1 MIRLNAPSLQVR
13 PTPVFRG
20 RDAALQQGLRAG
32 AVMVLFLVLLVTIGR
47 TSARAELAPAP
58 GPAVPFQSFIAGLW
72 PQAQQR
78 GVSEA
83 LFAASFRGMTPD
95 EDVIAK
101 SRRQPEFTK
110 SIQDY
115 LASAVSPA
123 RIETGKA
130 RAGALSALLASIE
143 ARHGVDRHILLAIW
157 GMETNFGGF
166 TGNTPVLRALATLAY
181 SGYRGDYF
189 QRELIGALQIL
200 QEGHVSPEAFKGS
213 WAGAMGQTQFMPSSF
228 RAYAVDFD
236 GDGRKDIW
244 SNIADALGSSANYLA
259 RHGWD
264 NEIGWGFEVAAPPG
278 ATATFKAD
286 AAPFGAFSRFG
297 VMRANGAPLPLVGE
311 GMLIAPAG
319 ERGPAFLVTKNFKVI
334 RTYNNALAYAL
345 GVSLLA
351 DRIAG
356 VAPLH
361 RPWPTAQASR

>member
-1 MIRLNAPSLQVR
+1 
-13 PTPVFRG
+13 
-20 RDAALQQGLRAG
+20 
-32 AVMVLFLVLLVTIGR
+32 MVLIQILLVTLWR
-47 TSARAELAPAP
+47 SPARAETAPEP
-58 GPAVPFQSFIAGLW
+58 SFQTFIAGLW

-78 GVSEA
+78 GVSRE
-83 LFAASFRGMTPD
+83 FFTAAFEGMSAD
-95 EDVIAK
+95 ETVIAK
-101 SRRQPEFTK
+101 SRRQPEFTRT
-110 SIQDY
+110 IQDY
-115 LASAVSPA
+115 LASAVSPT

-130 RAGALSALLASIE
+130 RAAAHRELLASIE

-244 SNIADALGSSANYLA
+244 SNVADALGSSANYLA

-264 NEIGWGFEVAAPPG
+264 KEIGWGFEVAAPPG

-286 AAPFGAFSRFG
+286 VAPFGAFSRFG

>member
-1 MIRLNAPSLQVR
+1 MIRLDSPSLQVR
-13 PTPVFRG
+13 PTPLFRS
-20 RDAALQQGLRAG
+20 RDTALQQGRRAG
-32 AVMVLFLVLLVTIGR
+32 AVMVVFLVLLVTIGR
-47 TSARAELAPAP
+47 TSARAEPSPAPAS
-58 GPAVPFQSFIAGLW
+58 PFQAFIAGLW

-83 LFAASFRGMTPD
+83 LFAAAFQGMTPD

-101 SRRQPEFTK
+101 SRRQPEFTRT
-110 SIQDY
+110 IQDY
-115 LASAVSPA
+115 LASAVSPT

-130 RAGALSALLASIE
+130 RAAAHRELLASIE

-181 SGYRGDYF
+181 SGYRGEYF

-200 QEGHVSPEAFKGS
+200 QEGHVSPESFKGS

-244 SNIADALGSSANYLA
+244 SNVADALGSSANYLA

-264 NEIGWGFEVAAPPG
+264 REMGWGFEVSAPPG
-278 ATATFKAD
+278 ATTTFKAD
-286 AAPFGAFSRFG
+286 IAPFGAFSRFG
-297 VMRANGAPLPLVGE
+297 VMRADGSPLPLTGE
-311 GMLIAPAG
+311 AMLIAPAG
-319 ERGPAFLVTKNFKVI
+319 ERGPAFLVSKNFKVI
-334 RTYNNALAYAL
+334 RSYNNALAYAL
-345 GVSLLA
+345 GVALLA

-356 VAPLH
+356 AAPLR
-361 RPWPTAQASR
+361 RPWPSVEASR

>member
-1 MIRLNAPSLQVR
+1 M
-13 PTPVFRG
+13 G
-20 RDAALQQGLRAG
+20 QGLRAG
-32 AVMVLFLVLLVTIGR
+32 AVMVLIQILLVTLWR
-47 TSARAELAPAP
+47 SPARAETAPEP
-58 GPAVPFQSFIAGLW
+58 SFQTFIAGLW

-78 GVSEA
+78 GVSRE
-83 LFAASFRGMTPD
+83 FFTAAFEGMSAD
-95 EDVIAK
+95 ETVIAK
-101 SRRQPEFTK
+101 SRRQPEFTRT
-110 SIQDY
+110 IQDY
-115 LASAVSPA
+115 LASAVSPT

-130 RAGALSALLASIE
+130 RAAAHRELLASIE

-244 SNIADALGSSANYLA
+244 SNVADALGSSANYLA

-264 NEIGWGFEVAAPPG
+264 KEIGWGFEVAAPPG

-286 AAPFGAFSRFG
+286 VAPFGAFSRFG